1 MSPTGSPRRG
11 DASSSSSGRIS
22 LVGVHEPG
30 LRDLP
35 DPQTEPTVT
44 VDRAGHV
51 LGISR
56 STALRK
62 INTGEIPSIRM
73 GRRILIP
80 SAKLVLLARGE
91 LVTRPVPATSG
102 PEAGQ
107 R

>member
-1 MSPTGSPRRG
+1 MSPTGRALKG
-11 DASSSSSGRIS
+11 DARNSRSGRAS
-22 LVGVHEPG
+22 LVSEPG

-44 VDRAGHV
+44 VDRAGDV

-62 INTGEIPSIRM
+62 VNSGEIPSIRM

-91 LVTRPVPATSG
+91 LVPRPVPAASE

>member
-1 MSPTGSPRRG
+1 MSPTGRARTG
-11 DASSSSSGRIS
+11 DARSSTSGRTS
-22 LVGVHEPG
+22 LVHEPG

-62 INTGEIPSIRM
+62 VNTGEIPSIRM

-91 LVTRPVPATSG
+91 LVTRPAPATSG

>member
-1 MSPTGSPRRG
+1 MSPTGRALKGDARISPR
-11 DASSSSSGRIS
+11 SGRRF
-22 LVGVHEPG
+22 VGQRTG
-30 LRDLP
+30 ATWDLP

-44 VDRAGHV
+44 VDRAGDV

-62 INTGEIPSIRM
+62 VNSGEIPSIRM

-91 LVTRPVPATSG
+91 LVTRPVPAASE